1 MNAEKRGWREPQ
13 GQRSEPDEKKSYREI
28 LEDEIEAGL
37 IELRRPA
44 QGLFLSGL
52 SAGLDVGFG
61 ILAMAVIVT
70 LATGELPEVIV
81 RILEANTYTIG
92 FTFVILGRSELFTEH
107 TTLAALPV
115 LDGRAGVGRLLRL
128 WGVVYASNTLGAIA
142 FATAVA
148 LVLPALGSATAPSF
162 AEIATRLVDHPA
174 WVIFCSAILAG
185 WLMGLLSWLVTA
197 ARDTTGKL
205 LMIWLVT
212 GVIGLAGLH
221 HCIAG
226 TVEVVAGVIVDP
238 GIGALDAVRTLGLA
252 TLGNAV
258 GGFVFVALVKYGH
271 ASGATAGDG

>member
-1 MNAEKRGWREPQ
+1 MNEENRGWQEPP
-13 GQRSEPDEKKSYREI
+13 GSRSAPDEKKSYQEI
-28 LEDEIEAGL
+28 LDDEIEAGL
-37 IELRRPA
+37 LELRRPA
-44 QGLFLSGL
+44 NGLFLSGL

-61 ILAMAVIVT
+61 ILAMAVVVT

-81 RILEANTYTIG
+81 RLLEANTYTIG

-115 LDGRAGVGRLLRL
+115 LDGRAGLGRLLRL
-128 WGVVYASNTLGAIA
+128 WGVVYVSNTLGAIA
-142 FATAVA
+142 FASFMT
-148 LVLPALGSATAPSF
+148 LVLPALGTATSSSF
-162 AEIATRLVDHPA
+162 GEIASRLVDHPA
-174 WVIFCSAILAG
+174 WVIFLSAVLAG

-226 TVEVVAGVIVDP
+226 TVEVVAGAISDP
-238 GIGALDAVRTLGLA
+238 AIGAWDAVRTLGLA
-252 TLGNAV
+252 TLGNVV
-258 GGFVFVALVKYGH
+258 GGVVFVALIKYGH
-271 ASGATAGDG
+271 ASGAAAG